1 MREILDGIHMWS
13 RLAQPQNYD
22 FNGFLVEH
30 GGGNLVIDP
39 VDPEDGADDLERVRA
54 AGAAR
59 IVLTNRNHTRAANRL
74 REATG
79 APVAIH
85 PADAAHA
92 RDQGTPVDEALMIG
106 QQVGPFRVVD
116 ASGKSP
122 GEVALHWPQRRLLL
136 VGDVVIGDPPGRLRL
151 LPEEKLDDPA
161 ALRASVRRLH
171 DEVDFDILL
180 TGDGAPLLGDAKARL
195 AELIATFPA
204 DE

>member
-30 GGGNLVIDP
+30 GEGNLVVDP
-39 VDPEDGADDLERVRA
+39 VDPAEGADDLERVAA
-54 AGAAR
+54 AGVAR
-59 IVLTNRNHTRAANRL
+59 IVLTNRNHARAAARL

-79 APVAIH
+79 ATVAIH

-92 RDQGTPVDEALMIG
+92 RDQGTPIDAALAVG

-122 GEVALHWPQRRLLL
+122 GEVALHWPGRRLLL
-136 VGDVVIGDPPGRLRL
+136 VGDVVIGDPPGQLRL

-171 DEVDFDILL
+171 DELDFDVLL
-180 TGDGAPLLGDAKARL
+180 TGDGEPLLSDARSRL
-195 AELIATFPA
+195 AELVATFPA
-204 DE
+204 GE